1 MRIEMSDDTYIRTL
15 LAEAHERS
23 KVDPNNQL
31 KTFALQNALD
41 LTNGQRGDLGRMCDH
56 LGTITL
62 LIAEQD
68 DRHLKSCPYLADK
81 NKPKSRL
88 ASAFSVKWGKTS
100 VSLAGPA
107 AVAAV
112 LILGLLGFSWIRSS
126 TRAEIKAALAPVVT
140 AIRDDLN

>member
-1 MRIEMSDDTYIRTL
+1 MNGDSYVRTL

-23 KVDPNNQL
+23 KADPDNQL
-31 KTFALQNALD
+31 KTYARQNALN
-41 LTNGQRGDLGRMCDH
+41 LTNGHRGDLGLMCDH

-68 DRHLKSCPYLADK
+68 GRHLKSCPYLADK

-88 ASAFSVKWGKTS
+88 ASAFSIKWGDKS
-100 VSLAGPA
+100 ISLAGPA
-107 AVAAV
+107 AFAVV

-126 TRAEIKAALAPVVT
+126 TKAEIKAALAPVVT
-140 AIRDDLN
+140 AAIRDNLH

>member
-1 MRIEMSDDTYIRTL
+1 MNGDSYVRTL
-15 LAEAHERS
+15 LEEAHERS
-23 KVDPNNQL
+23 KSDPDNQL

-68 DRHLKSCPYLADK
+68 DRHLKTCPYLADK

-88 ASAFSVKWGKTS
+88 ASAFSIKWGNKAFD
-100 VSLAGPA
+100 LMGPA

>member
-1 MRIEMSDDTYIRTL
+1 MNGDSYVRTL

-23 KVDPNNQL
+23 KADPDNQL
-31 KTFALQNALD
+31 KTYALQNALD

-68 DRHLKSCPYLADK
+68 DRHLKTCPYLADK

-88 ASAFSVKWGKTS
+88 ASAFSIKWGNKAFD
-100 VSLAGPA
+100 LMGPA
-107 AVAAV
+107 AVVAV
-112 LILGLLGFSWIRSS
+112 LILGLLGFLWLRSS

-140 AIRDDLN
+140 AIRDDLH